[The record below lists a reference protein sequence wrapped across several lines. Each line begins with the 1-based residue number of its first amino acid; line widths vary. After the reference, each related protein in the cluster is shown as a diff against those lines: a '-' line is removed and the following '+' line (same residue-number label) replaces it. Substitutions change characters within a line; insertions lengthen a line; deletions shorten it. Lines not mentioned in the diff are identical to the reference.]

1 MYLKEEVNTWFDMYD
16 APKPWGLIITGIIGV
31 VAFIIGGFIE
41 IRRRQRKKAMERYA
55 IKRMRRKFKG
65 AQRAAGR
72 SGKKGAPAA
81 GAGAAPGGGKDENID
96 WKKYYNENKK

>member
-1 MYLKEEVNTWFDMYD
+1 MKEEINTWMDMYD
-16 APKPWGLIITGIIGV
+16 APKPWGLIISGIIAV
-31 VAFIIGGFIE
+31 VLTLVGSVIE
-41 IRRRQRKKAMERYA
+41 VRRRQRKKAMERYA

-72 SGKKGAPAA
+72 AGTKKGSGQPA
-81 GAGAAPGGGKDENID
+81 GASAKDENID

>member
-1 MYLKEEVNTWFDMYD
+1 MKSSQNLRKLSLSTE
-16 APKPWGLIITGIIGV
+16 
-31 VAFIIGGFIE
+31 
-41 IRRRQRKKAMERYA
+41 RKKAMERYA

-72 SGKKGAPAA
+72 AGSKKGAGGPA
-81 GAGAAPGGGKDENID
+81 GASAKDENID